1 MDIARINQGIFAITL
16 ELMNLGEIVRKVV
29 NTFDTRQIPIRV
41 DLPTEVVFAA
51 DPERMEQAVEH
62 LFTYVTS

>member
-1 MDIARINQGIFAITL
+1 
-16 ELMNLGEIVRKVV
+16 MNLGEIVRKVV